1 MVDEE
6 CAHRSAHFQEL
17 DSLKINMARI
27 TSLLE
32 QTLKNIFGEGSSNR
46 LMPFAQTQ
54 AII

>member
-6 CAHRSAHFQEL
+6 CAHRGAHFQKL

-32 QTLKNIFGEGSSNR
+32 QTLKNIFCEGSSNR
-46 LMPFAQTQ
+46 LVPFAQTQ
-54 AII
+54 ATI